1 MKTAVVYW
9 SKTGFVKKYA
19 EWIAEEIK
27 ADLIEGNS
35 ISIEAIKNYKSL
47 VFGGSLY
54 AGGINGADFMKKV
67 LHNPEFKN
75 KKIAVFAAGASS
87 STSEVINEVKNN
99 NFDDQEQQRFKFYYL
114 RGGFDYNKLGF
125 KDKILMNMMKW
136 KLKRKKKSGEKL
148 NGDEMGM
155 LSAFNEAVDFT
166 DKSSIKS
173 LVEYIKN

>member
-1 MKTAVVYW
+1 MKIAVVYW

-35 ISIEAIKNYKSL
+35 TSIEALKNYKSL

-54 AGGINGADFMKKV
+54 AVGINGADFIKKI
-67 LHNPEFKN
+67 LNNPEFKS
-75 KKIAVFAAGASS
+75 KKIAVFATGASS

-99 NFDDQEQQRFKFYYL
+99 NFDDQEQKRFKFFYL
-114 RGGFDYNKLGF
+114 RGGFDYNKLGL

-148 NGDEMGM
+148 DEDEIGM
-155 LSAFNEAVDFT
+155 LNAFDEAVDFT

-173 LVEYIKN
+173 LVEYIQN